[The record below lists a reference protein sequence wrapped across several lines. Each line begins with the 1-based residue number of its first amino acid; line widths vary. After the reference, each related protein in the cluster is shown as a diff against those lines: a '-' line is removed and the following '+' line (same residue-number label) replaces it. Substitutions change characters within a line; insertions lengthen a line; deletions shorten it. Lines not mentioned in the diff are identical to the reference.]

1 MGYKRKARDTTK
13 ISEQFS
19 METLF
24 ERFPHLTEQIFGQL
38 KGKSLPI
45 CKEVS
50 RIWSS
55 KIEDYRH
62 YFNRKILRYSKDSDV
77 YENEW
82 KLAVEKMPIRYLSS
96 FERYVYDYMRR
107 FDGKFSPFHVF
118 AFYQNIDRQ
127 LPIGSFKMMLEK
139 IPMTY
144 GAKLKLTIELEKLS
158 GAELAGVVNIAIQ
171 NEPNLRYK
179 EIDVDMEKLKLST
192 LRAMENL
199 IVMKNSKEKFE
210 NIQRTSYTRKRLL
223 AFEINKLSGTEL
235 QQLVNIVAQ
244 NEPNP
249 LTTNPDDE
257 IELDFEKIKRSTFR
271 LIENFTTM
279 TLKKMRKMTN
289 IS

>member
-171 NEPNLRYK
+171 NEPNLRYDNG
-179 EIDVDMEKLKLST
+179 IDIDLAKLKPVT
-192 LRAMENL
+192 LRGMEYL
-199 IVMKNSKEKFE
+199 IVMKDSKEKFD
-210 NIQRTSYTRKRLL
+210 
-223 AFEINKLSGTEL
+223 KLSGTEL
-235 QQLVNIVAQ
+235 EQLVNIVTQ
-244 NEPNP
+244 N
-249 LTTNPDDE
+249 D
-257 IELDFEKIKRSTFR
+257 
-271 LIENFTTM
+271 
-279 TLKKMRKMTN
+279 
-289 IS
+289 